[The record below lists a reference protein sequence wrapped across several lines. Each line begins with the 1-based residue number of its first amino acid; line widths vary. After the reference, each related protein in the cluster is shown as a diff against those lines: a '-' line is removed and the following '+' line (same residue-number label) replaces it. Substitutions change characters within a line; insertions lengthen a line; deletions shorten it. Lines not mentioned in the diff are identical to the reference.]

1 MTKYYKVT
9 AENGTVFGR
18 SVSNPDKKVVCAT
31 SIIAEHA
38 GWVLHDLMFHT
49 VEPTRKYN
57 LKYEPVEI
65 TAKEYRE
72 ILKNL
77 NKLNVCMEYN
87 KDEWGNFIYDIP
99 GVGFKNGYEGAVY
112 DGREMLVKKLGGG

>member
-31 SIIAEHA
+31 SIIAEHV
-38 GWVLHDLMFHT
+38 GWVLHDIMFHT
-49 VEPTRKYN
+49 VEPTRKYD
-57 LKYEPVEI
+57 LRYEPVEI

-77 NKLNVCMEYN
+77 KKLNVYMEHN
-87 KDEWGNFIYDIP
+87 KDEWGNFIYP
-99 GVGFKNGYEGAVY
+99 GVGFKNGYEGAVW
-112 DGREMLVKKLGGG
+112 GGTEMLVKKLGGG

>member
-31 SIIAEHA
+31 SIN
-38 GWVLHDLMFHT
+38 HDLMFHT
-49 VEPTRKYN
+49 VEPTRKYD
-57 LKYEPVEI
+57 LRYEPVEI

-72 ILKNL
+72 ILKN
-77 NKLNVCMEYN
+77 
-87 KDEWGNFIYDIP
+87 
-99 GVGFKNGYEGAVY
+99 
-112 DGREMLVKKLGGG
+112 

>member
-9 AENGTVFGR
+9 AENGTVFAR

-31 SIIAEHA
+31 SIIGETA
-38 GWVLHDLMFHT
+38 GWVTHDLMFHT
-49 VEPTRKYN
+49 VEPTRKYD
-57 LKYEPVEI
+57 LRYEPVEI

-77 NKLNVCMEYN
+77 KKLNVCLDATYEPIELGGRTTSVCFN
-87 KDEWGNFIYDIP
+87 
-99 GVGFKNGYEGAVY
+99 NGYEGAVW
-112 DGREMLVKKLGGG
+112 DGREMLVEEIGGA

>member
-31 SIIAEHA
+31 SII
-38 GWVLHDLMFHT
+38 DDT
-49 VEPTRKYN
+49 VEPTRKYD
-57 LKYEPVEI
+57 LRYEPVEI

-77 NKLNVCMEYN
+77 KKLNVRAIWTEYSED
-87 KDEWGNFIYDIP
+87 K
-99 GVGFKNGYEGAVY
+99 VGFKNGYEGAVY
-112 DGREMLVKKLGGG
+112 NGREMLVEEIGSA

>member
-31 SIIAEHA
+31 SIIDDTA
-38 GWVLHDLMFHT
+38 GWVTHDLMFHT
-49 VEPTRKYN
+49 VEPTRKYD
-57 LKYEPVEI
+57 LRYEPVEI

-77 NKLNVCMEYN
+77 KKLNVRAIWTEYSED
-87 KDEWGNFIYDIP
+87 K
-99 GVGFKNGYEGAVY
+99 VGFKNGYEGAVY
-112 DGREMLVKKLGGG
+112 NGREMLVEEIGSA